1 MSKGRNCC
9 GFYLVTLNSVRIPIR
24 CIKVR
29 FEINARVGGFIYMLH
44 GVYVTKEYRK
54 FAIFSKLFDKTY
66 QLAKEDKNW
75 NEILLFVDIDNKIV
89 QSVYS
94 KLGLQ
99 NSGYSFYEEDFLFPD
114 HLKSAI

>member
-1 MSKGRNCC
+1 M
-9 GFYLVTLNSVRIPIR
+9 F
-24 CIKVR
+24 
-29 FEINARVGGFIYMLH
+29 H

-54 FAIFSKLFDKTY
+54 FGIFSKLFDKAY

-99 NSGYSFYEEDFLFPD
+99 NSGCSFYKEDFLFPD
-114 HLKSAI
+114 HLKVQFKKLKNNIYKLLLKQRNYFWMHRRYKHF